1 MRSPKHEAASF
12 AAAAQTVFSHALG
25 FVQSKKAMSI
35 LAVHNE
41 GRKLVVFEKS
51 MMSNAKIYV
60 INVDDQGSQ
69 SVLHVVAGADP
80 RMRGALLDGMLNQKG
95 AAKFVGSVQAVANG
109 DTTAPA
115 TPVRN
120 HYTQK
125 KQQIPWDDP
134 NVEPDI
140 QLGFSWL
147 GLASHT

>member
-12 AAAAQTVFSHALG
+12 AASAPTVFGHALG
-25 FVQSKKAMSI
+25 VVQSRKAMSI

-41 GRKLVVFEKS
+41 GRKLVIFEKS
-51 MMSNAKIYV
+51 MMSNPKIYV
-60 INVDDQGSQ
+60 TNVEDQGSQ

-95 AAKFVGSVQAVANG
+95 AAKFVGSVQEAASGEV
-109 DTTAPA
+109 TAIP
-115 TPVRN
+115 TPVLN
-120 HYTQK
+120 HYMQK
-125 KQQIPWDDP
+125 KQQIAWDDP
-134 NVEPDI
+134 DVEPDI

>member
-1 MRSPKHEAASF
+1 MHAPKHASATFTAPAQDTF
-12 AAAAQTVFSHALG
+12 ARALAVAQAT
-25 FVQSKKAMSI
+25 KAQSI

-51 MMSNAKIYV
+51 MMSNPKIYV
-60 INVDDQGSQ
+60 INVEDHGTQ

-95 AAKFVGSVQAVANG
+95 ADKFVASARSASAGGVA
-109 DTTAPA
+109 
-115 TPVRN
+115 PVPN
-120 HYTQK
+120 HYLQK
-125 KQQIPWDDP
+125 KQQVPWEDH

>member
-12 AAAAQTVFSHALG
+12 AAPASTVFGHALG
-25 FVQSKKAMSI
+25 VVQSKKAMSI

-51 MMSNAKIYV
+51 KMSNPKIYV
-60 INVDDQGSQ
+60 INVEGQGAQ

-95 AAKFVGSVQAVANG
+95 AAKFVVSVQEAASG
-109 DTTAPA
+109 AMAAPS
-115 TPVRN
+115 TPVPN
-120 HYTQK
+120 HYMQK
-125 KQQIPWDDP
+125 KQQIPWEDP